1 MDELNAW
8 KLKDNDLDLEV
19 LFIRKPCST
28 FGYNHDTTKLF
39 LMYLSS
45 FHSFVL
51 IMVKFTYLVF

>member
-39 LMYLSS
+39 P
-45 FHSFVL
+45 
-51 IMVKFTYLVF
+51 I